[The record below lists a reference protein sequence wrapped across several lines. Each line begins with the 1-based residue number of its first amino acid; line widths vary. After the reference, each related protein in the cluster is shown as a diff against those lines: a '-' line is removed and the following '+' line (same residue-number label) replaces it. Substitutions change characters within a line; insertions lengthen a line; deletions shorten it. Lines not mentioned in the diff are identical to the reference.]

1 MFARTVSSIENRINL
16 LTERDPVMN
25 QNIINKL
32 KRKIRA
38 MTSNK

>member
-1 MFARTVSSIENRINL
+1 MFVRTVSSIENRINL

>member
-1 MFARTVSSIENRINL
+1 MFVRTVSSIENRINL
-16 LTERDPVMN
+16 LNQRDPIGN